1 MYADFV
7 RQQNDKI
14 DGNWHLIPKRM
25 IFSTAEIGK
34 YRQRL
39 TFFTEK
45 SLRQPNRCS
54 VKKYDADASH
64 FIFKGAVFKMFKWN
78 NALNLALRTSNV

>member
-25 IFSTAEIGK
+25 IFSSAEIGK

-39 TFFTEK
+39 TFFSRKKPTPTKPLLSEK
-45 SLRQPNRCS
+45 
-54 VKKYDADASH
+54 
-64 FIFKGAVFKMFKWN
+64 I
-78 NALNLALRTSNV
+78 